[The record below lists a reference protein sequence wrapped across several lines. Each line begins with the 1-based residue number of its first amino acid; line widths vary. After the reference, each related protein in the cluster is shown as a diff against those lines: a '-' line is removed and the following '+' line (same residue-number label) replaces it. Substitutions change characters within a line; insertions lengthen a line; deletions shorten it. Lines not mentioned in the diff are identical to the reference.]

1 MSDLNRLLILLF
13 IRSKSRYLKNK
24 KLEMKKK
31 VGTATSKRVF
41 RKTLQSTISLN
52 PLFWLNVYTCYFILL
67 RRNFSA
73 SHCSNFIRLYTS

>member
-41 RKTLQSTISLN
+41 RKT
-52 PLFWLNVYTCYFILL
+52 
-67 RRNFSA
+67 
-73 SHCSNFIRLYTS
+73 

>member
-31 VGTATSKRVF
+31 LELQHQKEFSEKHKSMYTF
-41 RKTLQSTISLN
+41 R
-52 PLFWLNVYTCYFILL
+52 F
-67 RRNFSA
+67 
-73 SHCSNFIRLYTS
+73 H